1 VSEERK
7 ARDQSEGEARPRTDT
22 TPPAASPDPAPSP
35 STIVKG
41 EENRA
46 ITRPDFEAVI
56 RRAAELSALEAEES
70 AEESLSEDEVLRIA
84 TELGLP
90 ARHVRRAI
98 YELPEFDADSAAKAD
113 TWFGPAVLGATRIV
127 PGQAETLRRRIEEYL
142 TTREYLQI
150 VRQRQGRTFLMPAD
164 DAISNLARGLL
175 RPSRRF
181 HLARSRRVVMGV
193 RPLDDGSAHVHIATD
208 MSEQRKTAVRTGAFF
223 GIAGGLVV
231 GSVGVVAATMAGL
244 PPIAESAVQ
253 IAAFATG
260 FGGTLAG
267 ALTAARA
274 TFRSKLAGAR
284 VELEGLLDRAEHG
297 DRLDPPPAPWRRR
310 LQQRFLGN

>member
-1 VSEERK
+1 MNEQQKPKDER
-7 ARDQSEGEARPRTDT
+7 AQGDAVTETRRPGTPATATTRADEA
-22 TPPAASPDPAPSP
+22 
-35 STIVKG
+35 
-41 EENRA
+41 RA

-56 RRAAELSALEAEES
+56 RRAAELSALEAEEG
-70 AEESLSEDEVLRIA
+70 AEDNLSEDEVLRIA

-98 YELPEFDADSAAKAD
+98 YELPEFDSTAATADS
-113 TWFGPAVLGATRIV
+113 WFGPSMLDATRIV
-127 PGQAETLRRRIEEYL
+127 PGQADTLRRRIEDYL

-164 DAISNLARGLL
+164 DAISNLARGLQ

-181 HLARSRRVVMGV
+181 HIARARRVVMGV
-193 RPLDDGSAHVHIATD
+193 RPLDDRSAHVHIATD

-231 GSVGVVAATMAGL
+231 GGAGAALATVAGL
-244 PPIAESAVQ
+244 PPIVESAAQ

-267 ALTAARA
+267 VLTAARA
-274 TFRSKLAGAR
+274 AFRGKLAAAR

-297 DRLDPPPAPWRRR
+297 DRLDPPAAPWRRR
-310 LQQRFLGN
+310 LQQFLGN

>member
-1 VSEERK
+1 MNEQQKPKDEHAKGEAVSETRRPGTP
-7 ARDQSEGEARPRTDT
+7 ATATSRADEA
-22 TPPAASPDPAPSP
+22 
-35 STIVKG
+35 
-41 EENRA
+41 RA

-56 RRAAELSALEAEES
+56 RRAAELSALEAEEG
-70 AEESLSEDEVLRIA
+70 AEDTLSEDEVLRIA

-98 YELPEFDADSAAKAD
+98 YELPEFDSTAAAADS
-113 TWFGPAVLGATRIV
+113 WFGPSMLDATRIV
-127 PGQAETLRRRIEEYL
+127 PGQADTLRRRIEDYL

-150 VRQRQGRTFLMPAD
+150 VRQRQGRTFLMPAE
-164 DAISNLARGLL
+164 DAISNLARGLQ

-181 HLARSRRVVMGV
+181 HIARARRVVMGV
-193 RPLDDGSAHVHIATD
+193 RPLDDRSAHVHIATD

-231 GSVGVVAATMAGL
+231 GGAGAALATVAGL
-244 PPIAESAVQ
+244 PPIVESAAQ

-274 TFRSKLAGAR
+274 AFRGKLAAAR

-297 DRLDPPPAPWRRR
+297 DRLDPPAAPWRRR
-310 LQQRFLGN
+310 LQQFLGN

>member
-1 VSEERK
+1 MSEERPSND
-7 ARDQSEGEARPRTDT
+7 RSEAKSEANPKGAAT
-22 TPPAASPDPAPSP
+22 TAPP
-35 STIVKG
+35 TEIVKG
-41 EENRA
+41 EESRA
-46 ITRPDFEAVI
+46 LTRPDFEAVI
-56 RRAAELSALEAEES
+56 RRAAELSAIEAEDG
-70 AEESLSEDEVLRIA
+70 AEETLSEEEVLRIA

-90 ARHVRRAI
+90 SRHVRRAI
-98 YELPEFDADSAAKAD
+98 YELPEFEPGAGTADS
-113 TWFGPAVLGATRIV
+113 WFGPTMLTATRIV
-127 PGQAETLRRRIEEYL
+127 PGQPDSMRRRIEEYL

-181 HLARSRRVVMGV
+181 HLARARRVVMGV
-193 RPLDDGSAHVHIATD
+193 RPLDERSAHVHIATD

-223 GIAGGLVV
+223 GITGGLVV
-231 GSVGVVAATMAGL
+231 GGVGVALASMAGL
-244 PPIAESAVQ
+244 PPIAESAAQ

-274 TFRSKLAGAR
+274 AFRGKLSAAR

-310 LQQRFLGN
+310 LQQKFLGN

>member
-1 VSEERK
+1 MNEQQKPKDDPAKGEAVSETRR
-7 ARDQSEGEARPRTDT
+7 AGTPATAATRADEA
-22 TPPAASPDPAPSP
+22 
-35 STIVKG
+35 
-41 EENRA
+41 RA

-56 RRAAELSALEAEES
+56 RRAAELSALEAEEG
-70 AEESLSEDEVLRIA
+70 AEDTLSEDEVLRIA

-98 YELPEFDADSAAKAD
+98 YELPEFDSATATADS
-113 TWFGPAVLGATRIV
+113 WFGPSMLDATRIV
-127 PGQAETLRRRIEEYL
+127 PGQADTLRRRIEDYL

-164 DAISNLARGLL
+164 DAISNLARGLQ

-181 HLARSRRVVMGV
+181 HIARARRVVMGV
-193 RPLDDGSAHVHIATD
+193 RPLDDRSAHVHIATD

-231 GSVGVVAATMAGL
+231 GGAGAALATVAGL
-244 PPIAESAVQ
+244 PPIVESAAQ

-274 TFRSKLAGAR
+274 AFRGKLAAAR

-297 DRLDPPPAPWRRR
+297 DRLDPPAAPWRRR
-310 LQQRFLGN
+310 LQQFLGN

>member
-1 VSEERK
+1 VSEERLSND
-7 ARDQSEGEARPRTDT
+7 RSEAKSEANPKGAA
-22 TPPAASPDPAPSP
+22 TPPP
-35 STIVKG
+35 TEIVKG
-41 EENRA
+41 EESRA
-46 ITRPDFEAVI
+46 LTRPDFEAVI
-56 RRAAELSALEAEES
+56 RRAAELSAIEAEDG
-70 AEESLSEDEVLRIA
+70 AEETLSEEEVLRIA

-98 YELPEFDADSAAKAD
+98 YELPEFEPGAGTADS
-113 TWFGPAVLGATRIV
+113 WFGPTMLTATRIV
-127 PGQAETLRRRIEEYL
+127 PGQPDSMRRRIEEYL

-181 HLARSRRVVMGV
+181 HLARARRVVMGV
-193 RPLDDGSAHVHIATD
+193 RPLDERSAHVHIATD

-223 GIAGGLVV
+223 GITGGLVV
-231 GSVGVVAATMAGL
+231 GGVGVALASMAGL
-244 PPIAESAVQ
+244 PPIAESAAQ

-274 TFRSKLAGAR
+274 AFRGKLSAAR

-310 LQQRFLGN
+310 LQQKFLGN

>member
-1 VSEERK
+1 MSEERIPGRSADAK
-7 ARDQSEGEARPRTDT
+7 DPNAPAPHASVVKPEEAR
-22 TPPAASPDPAPSP
+22 S
-35 STIVKG
+35 
-41 EENRA
+41 
-46 ITRPDFEAVI
+46 ITRSDFEAVI
-56 RRAAELSALEAEES
+56 RRAAELSAVEAEDGADEM
-70 AEESLSEDEVLRIA
+70 LSEEEVLRIA

-90 ARHVRRAI
+90 DRNVRRAL
-98 YELPEFDADSAAKAD
+98 YELPDLGAAATADS
-113 TWFGPAVLGATRIV
+113 WFGPALLTATRVV
-127 PGQAETLRRRIEEYL
+127 PGQSDLMRGRIEEYL

-150 VRQRQGRTFLMPAD
+150 VRQRQGRTFLMPAE

-181 HLARSRRVVMGV
+181 HLSRARRVVMGV
-193 RPLDDGSAHVHIATD
+193 RPLDEGNAHVHIATD
-208 MSEQRKTAVRTGAFF
+208 MSDQRKTAIRTGAFF
-223 GIAGGLVV
+223 GITGGLVL
-231 GSVGVVAATMAGL
+231 GGAGVALASMIGL
-244 PPIAESAVQ
+244 PPVVESAAQ

-267 ALTAARA
+267 ALAAGRAAFRRKLTA
-274 TFRSKLAGAR
+274 AR

>member
-1 VSEERK
+1 VSEERPSND
-7 ARDQSEGEARPRTDT
+7 RSEAKSEANPKGAAT
-22 TPPAASPDPAPSP
+22 TPPP
-35 STIVKG
+35 TEIVKG
-41 EENRA
+41 EESRA
-46 ITRPDFEAVI
+46 LTRPDFEAVI
-56 RRAAELSALEAEES
+56 RRAAELSAIEAEDG
-70 AEESLSEDEVLRIA
+70 AEETLSEEEVLRIA

-90 ARHVRRAI
+90 SRHVRRAI
-98 YELPEFDADSAAKAD
+98 YELPEFEPGAGTADS
-113 TWFGPAVLGATRIV
+113 WFGPTMLTATRIV
-127 PGQAETLRRRIEEYL
+127 PGQPDSMRRRIEEYL

-181 HLARSRRVVMGV
+181 HLARARRVVMGV
-193 RPLDDGSAHVHIATD
+193 RPLDERSAHVHIATD

-223 GIAGGLVV
+223 GITGGLVV
-231 GSVGVVAATMAGL
+231 GGVGVALASMAGL
-244 PPIAESAVQ
+244 PPIAESAAQ

-274 TFRSKLAGAR
+274 AFRGKLSAAR

-310 LQQRFLGN
+310 LQQKFLGN

>member
-1 VSEERK
+1 M
-7 ARDQSEGEARPRTDT
+7 GEPTLPT
-22 TPPAASPDPAPSP
+22 E
-35 STIVKG
+35 IVKG
-41 EENRA
+41 EESRA
-46 ITRPDFEAVI
+46 LTRPDFEAVI
-56 RRAAELSALEAEES
+56 RRAAELSAIEAEDG
-70 AEESLSEDEVLRIA
+70 AEETLSEEEVLRIA

-98 YELPEFDADSAAKAD
+98 YELPEFEPGAGTADS
-113 TWFGPAVLGATRIV
+113 WFGPTMLTATRIV
-127 PGQAETLRRRIEEYL
+127 PGQPDSMRRRIEEYL

-181 HLARSRRVVMGV
+181 HLARARRVVMGV
-193 RPLDDGSAHVHIATD
+193 RSLDERSAHVHIATD

-223 GIAGGLVV
+223 GITGGLVV
-231 GSVGVVAATMAGL
+231 GGVGVALASMAGL
-244 PPIAESAVQ
+244 PPIAESAAQ

-274 TFRSKLAGAR
+274 AFRGKLSAAR